1 MSFRNLS
8 KDFRYVNENGDS
20 ITFVYE
26 NGYVINKPQGIDTLN
41 ISHNQAQGIN
51 QVGTTIQSSNV
62 QSRPVTISG
71 ILVGS
76 FQAENKT
83 KLLSVVRP
91 DLSARLYAGDYYL
104 TVRPSSTPTIEP
116 KPRFSAFQFQL
127 LAAYP
132 YWQKDDSASATLSG
146 IAKRFKLWDN
156 TKAARTGGDG
166 RWWNISGGGNSHSE
180 SGGVVT
186 FNNPAEITALSVA
199 VEPVQSGSGDPSPNN
214 IRPISGWDSVNI
226 WNKPTHDTSAD
237 PTVTI
242 QLGQTVYG
250 TLDVTGGT
258 MTVDRRFI
266 TLDGVN
272 KKVVAGYGALG
283 PKRLPV
289 VYLNNQ
295 EKAINQSDYDY
306 IRSSYLKT
314 GNFMNAE
321 NSIGVGNGG
330 NALPV
335 HIGTIQGTDGTHGY
349 NSDAELIAAA
359 NAYLQEHPLQI
370 CYNLATPIEISLT
383 PTQIATLVGQNNVW
397 SDAGDVTVTYVS
409 SPTPYR
415 FGEVIAAQFI
425 NVRNDGQVPIPFT
438 ATFKAVGEVTN
449 PRLIDAATN
458 KYLLLNKTL
467 VAGESVT
474 VEITH
479 ERTYVNS
486 SVDGECRGAL
496 DLTSSFFRLA
506 VGDNVIKPE
515 ATSGKNNLKVDIDFA
530 TEVVGIAL

>member
-26 NGYVINKPQGIDTLN
+26 NGFVINKPQGIDTLN
-41 ISHNQAQGIN
+41 VSHNQAQGIN

-146 IAKRFKLWDN
+146 VAKRFKLWDN

-186 FNNPAEITALSVA
+186 FDSPAEITALSVA

-214 IRPISGWDSVNI
+214 IRPISGWDAVSV
-226 WNKPTHDTSAD
+226 WNKPTHDTTAD

-250 TLDVTGGT
+250 GTLDVTAGT
-258 MTVDRRFI
+258 MTVEWACVTESSSTGWTVSTSEERAFKNFADIRVHSDSTTPSPYVFSNYLPTISFERGYTNKQQGIFI
-266 TLDGVN
+266 GMNSKNVCVHIDGVTN
-272 KKVVAGYGALG
+272 V
-283 PKRLPV
+283 
-289 VYLNNQ
+289 
-295 EKAINQSDYDY
+295 S
-306 IRSSYLKT
+306 
-314 GNFMNAE
+314 
-321 NSIGVGNGG
+321 
-330 NALPV
+330 
-335 HIGTIQGTDGTHGY
+335 
-349 NSDAELIAAA
+349 AAA
-359 NAYLQEHPLQI
+359 FNTYLSEHPLQI
-370 CYNLATPIEISLT
+370 CYTLATPITITLDPVT
-383 PTQIATLVGQNNVW
+383 IATLVGQNNVW